1 MCGYGVPV
9 NLARRALTTAV
20 CSVLLPLSLPLSPA
34 LLPPA
39 TAAGKPHHKVT
50 VRAGSGSVHQ
60 WPAYGAKIH
69 RFAVVPT
76 SAANRSLIIK
86 ATTSDPH
93 GTVLV
98 NGRPVKSGR
107 ATTVRGLRAGDEV
120 SVIIDD
126 RAGHSAQSWV
136 YLPSTFPRLS
146 TKGTLDEGDDH
157 VFVTLGNFLTKTPY
171 ETVVDG
177 HAVPSW
183 FEQGNGSDL
192 KPVRRGKTRYSLA
205 RSAVGGGYRID
216 ELDRRFRTI
225 RSHQLSGVPASTDF
239 HDSEVLPNGRTLLLG
254 YDADQRGGQGYLDA
268 VIQIVDRGG
277 DTEFTWNSKDHV
289 DPSEAYVDGGFGDY
303 AHINSLQYL
312 PDSGDILASF
322 RNLSQVMLIA
332 GPSDPDH
339 VTGEVIW
346 RLGGERNDFTFV
358 KDPLGGNCAQHM
370 ARLLPNGHLTLFD
383 NGSRDDQSGAI
394 GKQSADMCPNPANPD
409 GPRIARPQTRVT
421 EYRLNTNDPGN
432 LRARLV
438 WEFAPTNRY
447 SAFAGSQE
455 RLADGRTFVGWAQAN
470 PADGTPTREPVAS
483 LVTAKGKE
491 RWRLF
496 GSGWFS
502 YRAAIGPSPDR
513 VAPKVTIS
521 APRKGATYHRGAK
534 VRLRFRCTDTGGA
547 GLNRCSGSVAYG
559 HRLPTTPGTHSVKVT
574 ATDRDGNRTKRKV
587 TYRVTRR

>member
-1 MCGYGVPV
+1 M
-9 NLARRALTTAV
+9 
-20 CSVLLPLSLPLSPA
+20 
-34 LLPPA
+34 
-39 TAAGKPHHKVT
+39 
-50 VRAGSGSVHQ
+50 RAGSGSLHQ

-76 SAANRSLIIK
+76 NAANRSLVVK
-86 ATTSDPH
+86 ASTSDPD

-98 NGRPVKSGR
+98 NGRPVKSGK
-107 ATTVRGLRAGDEV
+107 ATTVRGLMAGDEL

-126 RAGHSAQSWV
+126 RAGHSAQSWI
-136 YLPSTFPRLS
+136 YLPATFPRLS
-146 TKGTLDEGDDH
+146 TKGTLDQGDDH
-157 VFVTLGNFLTKTPY
+157 VFVTLGNFLTTTPY
-171 ETVVDG
+171 ETVLDA

-205 RSAVGGGYRID
+205 RPAVGGGYRID

-239 HDSEVLPNGRTLLLG
+239 HDSEVLPHGRTLLLG

-268 VIQIVDRGG
+268 VIQIVDRAGHA
-277 DTEFTWNSKDHV
+277 EFTWNSKDHV

-312 PDSGDILASF
+312 PESGDILASF

-332 GPSDPDH
+332 GPSDPGHD
-339 VTGEVIW
+339 TGEVIW
-346 RLGGERNDFTFV
+346 RLGGKRGDFTFV
-358 KDPLGGNCAQHM
+358 NDPLGGNCAQHM
-370 ARLLPNGHLTLFD
+370 ARLLPNGHLMLFD
-383 NGSRDDQSGAI
+383 NGSRPEPTGPIGGQSGT
-394 GKQSADMCPNPANPD
+394 MCPDPENPGGAP
-409 GPRIARPQTRVT
+409 IARAQTRVT
-421 EYRLNTNDPGN
+421 EYRLNINDPGD

-438 WEFAPTNRY
+438 WEFTPTNRY

-470 PADGTPTREPVAS
+470 AADGTPTREPVAS
-483 LVTAKGKE
+483 LVTAQGKE

-513 VAPKVTIS
+513 VAPRVTIS
-521 APRKGATYHRGAK
+521 SPQKDATVRRGAK
-534 VRLRFRCTDTGGA
+534 VRLRFRCTDTGGS
-547 GLNRCSGSVAYG
+547 GLNLCGGAVAYG
-559 HRLPTTPGTHSVKVT
+559 HRLPTTPGTHTVKVT
-574 ATDRDGNRTKRKV
+574 ATDREGNRTQRRV
-587 TYRVTRR
+587 TYRVTHR